1 MKTKLLKKLNKKFKQ
16 YVKDEFCSMGRKIYV
31 DREYPGIIPGFH
43 YTPKVFTNIKDYHE
57 YLAELRYDLF
67 MYEITSLRIRLGK

>member
-1 MKTKLLKKLNKKFKQ
+1 
-16 YVKDEFCSMGRKIYV
+16 MGRKIYV
-31 DREYPGIIPGFH
+31 DHEYPGIIPGFH
-43 YTPKVFTNIKDYHE
+43 YTPKVFTNSKDYHE